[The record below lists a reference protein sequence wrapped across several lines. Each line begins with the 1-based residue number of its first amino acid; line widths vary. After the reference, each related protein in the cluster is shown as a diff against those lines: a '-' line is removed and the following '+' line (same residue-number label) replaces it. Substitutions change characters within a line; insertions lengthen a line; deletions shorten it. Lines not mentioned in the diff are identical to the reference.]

1 MALIRC
7 ASDDVM
13 PQIVVDSTR
22 ACIAYRVVWRK
33 TAEEWLN
40 MTVIVIA
47 FIMSSFH
54 SPDTR
59 THFINRDECE
69 QGDSGCS
76 ARCRR
81 AAKAGALAS
90 GAT

>member
-33 TAEEWLN
+33 TAEEWLK

-54 SPDTR
+54 SPDVLHEVRKTPLAE
-59 THFINRDECE
+59 NRGYC
-69 QGDSGCS
+69 GLS
-76 ARCRR
+76 RF
-81 AAKAGALAS
+81 
-90 GAT
+90 

>member
-7 ASDDVM
+7 ASDDVT

-40 MTVIVIA
+40 LTVFPFA
-47 FIMSSFH
+47 IMMSVLS
-54 SPDTR
+54 
-59 THFINRDECE
+59 
-69 QGDSGCS
+69 
-76 ARCRR
+76 
-81 AAKAGALAS
+81 
-90 GAT
+90 